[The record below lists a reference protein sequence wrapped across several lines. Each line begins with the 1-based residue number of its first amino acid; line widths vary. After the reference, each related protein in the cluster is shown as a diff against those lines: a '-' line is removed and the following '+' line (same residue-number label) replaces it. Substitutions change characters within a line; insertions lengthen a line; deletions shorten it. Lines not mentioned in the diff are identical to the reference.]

1 MKAPLSRSPRVLES
15 ANEISVDVLC
25 SGQWARV
32 YRCKSRSTGISYAAK
47 YSSRNRF
54 NADCSAEL
62 RHEIALLS
70 LCSQSPRVVR
80 LHDVY
85 ETSKEI
91 ILVME

>member
-1 MKAPLSRSPRVLES
+1 MAINKFFKFLF
-15 ANEISVDVLC
+15 IF
-25 SGQWARV
+25 SGQWAKV
-32 YRCKSRSTGISYAAK
+32 YRCRSRSTGILYAAK
-47 YSSRNRF
+47 YSSRSRF
-54 NADCSAEL
+54 NTDCSAEL

-85 ETSKEI
+85 ETHKEI